1 MQKIAGG
8 GGGYWWGLPTY
19 HARVVKAFKSRDLD
33 HTSFV
38 SGDLERRLELLG
50 GAHK

>member
-1 MQKIAGG
+1 MATGG
-8 GGGYWWGLPTY
+8 GY

-33 HTSFV
+33 YTSFL